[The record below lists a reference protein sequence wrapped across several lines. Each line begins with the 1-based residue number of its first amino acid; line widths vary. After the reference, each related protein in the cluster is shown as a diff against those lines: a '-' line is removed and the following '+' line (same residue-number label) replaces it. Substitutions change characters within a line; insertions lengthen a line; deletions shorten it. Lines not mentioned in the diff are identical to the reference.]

1 MGRNFIK
8 WTQIILQ
15 EVFLFWLGGG
25 RGGMGQLV
33 FGYEGMGLVRK
44 KNDLG
49 YVIIFVCVSNN
60 ENCLAKHC
68 ILQ

>member
-1 MGRNFIK
+1 MDSNYSPIGIFI
-8 WTQIILQ
+8 L
-15 EVFLFWLGGG
+15 VGG
-25 RGGMGQLV
+25 REGGMGQLV